1 MGGLFRRSEERRG
14 EERCAPPTPPALIV
28 LGEKSSRSRRARGQQ
43 GIPRVVLS
51 AVRSGTAAAMKPV
64 WGLGLLCV
72 LLLAG
77 EWGRGFSNLPRVA
90 VEAGGGGLWWG
101 HARRTSPPNRG
112 ELASGS
118 PLKLP
123 SPASLEGAAGLAAF
137 PVATTLRLKGS

>member
-1 MGGLFRRSEERRG
+1 M
-14 EERCAPPTPPALIV
+14 CAPHPTPPALIV

-90 VEAGGGGLWWG
+90 VGAGAAVVGPRPEDF
-101 HARRTSPPNRG
+101 APNRG

-137 PVATTLRLKGS
+137 PVATTPRLKGS